1 VKQQQIT
8 YIAEIVAELE
18 RIAIKA
24 GCQRLATILRFAHA
38 EARRQRDGAKDHPP
52 A

>member
-1 VKQQQIT
+1 MTQQQIDYT
-8 YIAEIVAELE
+8 AEIVVELE

-24 GCQRLATILRFAHA
+24 GCPRLATILRFAHA
-38 EARRQRDGAKDHPP
+38 EARRQRDGAKNHPP